1 MIEFGI
7 SVVLIA
13 LLIAAVVFF
22 KKRKECSSCCPSKQP
37 PKSESKDPEQV
48 KQQQETKLTD
58 KPIVNAESIS
68 INPEI
73 IEDPVVVPEPKPEAN
88 QPAAVQPSAKQETQ
102 EATVSTAEDTLDR
115 PLLPQDSVLKRHYL
129 THVCAMIESL
139 APPRPTDSVLCRH
152 YDSVIAAEIGL
163 CLSDKKAMEQLIHD
177 YENNK

>member
-7 SVVLIA
+7 SVVLIV

-22 KKRKECSSCCPSKQP
+22 KKRKKCSSCCPSKQP
-37 PKSESKDPEQV
+37 PKSESKAPEQV

-58 KPIVNAESIS
+58 KPVANAEPIS
-68 INPEI
+68 VNSQITEAT
-73 IEDPVVVPEPKPEAN
+73 VVTPEPKPETN
-88 QPAAVQPSAKQETQ
+88 QPAAQPSAKPQTQET
-102 EATVSTAEDTLDR
+102 TVSSSENTLGC

>member
-7 SVVLIA
+7 SVVLIV

-22 KKRKECSSCCPSKQP
+22 KKRKKCSSCCSSKQP
-37 PKSESKDPEQV
+37 PKSESKAPEQV

-58 KPIVNAESIS
+58 KPIANAEPIS
-68 INPEI
+68 VNSQITEATI
-73 IEDPVVVPEPKPEAN
+73 VAPEPKPETN
-88 QPAAVQPSAKQETQ
+88 QPAAKPQSQET
-102 EATVSTAEDTLDR
+102 TVSSSENTLGS

-139 APPRPTDSVLCRH
+139 APLRPTDSVLCRH
-152 YDSVIAAEIGL
+152 YDSMIAAELGQ

-177 YENNK
+177 YENN